1 MLEAKLKQCKELY
14 VEKISAERKSHVDIN
29 AIEAVHKMPEDKKAK
44 EIVRYVI
51 LPYGN
56 YLSFN

>member
-14 VEKISAERKSHVDIN
+14 LEKISAEHNSTVGIN
-29 AIEAVHKMPEDKKAK
+29 ETVHKMPEDKKAK
-44 EIVRYVI
+44 EIVRCVS

-56 YLSFN
+56 FLSFN